1 MPAAIAATADT
12 IAAAPAGPAVW
23 SRQFV
28 ETDVDAMAKAQEGFA
43 LHYEQLTPGRFQGR
57 MQMVQLPGMRL
68 VMEHSS
74 RGLRQRGAIG
84 EDCYGFALP
93 LDLDGEIFFAGQRAQ
108 RDSIMMGRGDDIDL
122 CTPVDCSHVGVVID
136 GALLRPLW
144 EHMYGKPLVAWLE
157 RQLAMRCDPAPAAA
171 LRELHLTA
179 LERVSAQPRLLA
191 DATAVLQLRDAL
203 LMEWIE
209 AVPPLV
215 DASGLE
221 PLDAR
226 RRLVERA
233 RELMLSRPDEPMSV
247 LELCQQVGASRR
259 KLSYCFQDVLGISPA
274 KYLRALRLNAARRA
288 LRNNQDPRAGV
299 QDIAARLGFWH
310 FGQFAL
316 DYKRQFGELPS
327 ETLKR
332 GR

>member
-1 MPAAIAATADT
+1 MSAVFAASAEPAAS
-12 IAAAPAGPAVW
+12 GW

-28 ETDVDAMAKAQEGFA
+28 ETDVDAMAQAQEGFM
-43 LHYEQLTPGRFQGR
+43 LHYEQLTPGRFEGR
-57 MQMVQLPGMRL
+57 MQMLQLPGMRL

-84 EDCYGFALP
+84 DDCYGFALP
-93 LDLDGEIFFAGQRAQ
+93 LELAGEVFFAGQRAQ
-108 RDSIMMGRGDDIDL
+108 HDSIMMGRGDDIDL
-122 CTPVDCSHVGVVID
+122 CTPVDCSHIGAAID

-144 EHMYGKPLVAWLE
+144 EHMYGKPLVGWLE
-157 RQLAMRCDPAPAAA
+157 RQLAMRCEPAPAAA
-171 LRELHLTA
+171 LRELHLAA
-179 LERVSAQPRLLA
+179 LERVAAQPRLLA
-191 DATAVLQLRDAL
+191 DAAAVRQLRDAL

-226 RRLVERA
+226 RRLVGRA
-233 RELMLSRPDEPMSV
+233 RELMLARPDEPMSV
-247 LELCQQVGASRR
+247 LELCRQVGTSRR

-288 LRNNQDPRAGV
+288 LRNNEDPRAGV

-327 ETLKR
+327 ATLR
-332 GR
+332 HGR